1 MEKSNSFKFKDLYRK
16 FKENVLKYDFNNSHG
31 ERDTMQD
38 NRIFARMD
46 AKFPIRFL
54 DPSSGREGEAE
65 TVDIS
70 ANGLGLVTSKVLSE
84 RTPLEIW
91 LDIPDQHE
99 SLYVRGNV
107 IWSDDLGYSG
117 SGQQR
122 VGVRL
127 ERAELMGLARVLW
140 AKRNR

>member
-1 MEKSNSFKFKDLYRK
+1 MDKAKSFKPTDLYRK
-16 FKENVLKYDFNNSHG
+16 LKENVLNFNFKKSHG
-31 ERDTMQD
+31 ERDIMQD
-38 NRIFARMD
+38 NRIFARQD
-46 AKFPIRFL
+46 VKFPIRFL
-54 DPSSGREGEAE
+54 DPNTGREGEAE
-65 TVDIS
+65 TTDIS
-70 ANGLGLVTSKVLSE
+70 ANGLGLVTEKSLAA

-99 SLYVRGNV
+99 PLYVRGNV
-107 IWSDDLGYSG
+107 IWAEDVGYSG

-140 AKRNR
+140 LKSNR

>member
-1 MEKSNSFKFKDLYRK
+1 MDKANPFKAKDLYRK
-16 FKENVLKYDFNNSHG
+16 FKENVLKSSFKNSHG
-31 ERDTMQD
+31 ERDNMQD
-38 NRIFARMD
+38 NRVFDRMD

-65 TVDIS
+65 TVNIS
-70 ANGLGLVTSKVLSE
+70 ANGLGLVTSKILSAK
-84 RTPLEIW
+84 TPLEIW

-99 SLYVRGNV
+99 PLYVRGNV
-107 IWSDDLGYSG
+107 IWSDDYGYSG